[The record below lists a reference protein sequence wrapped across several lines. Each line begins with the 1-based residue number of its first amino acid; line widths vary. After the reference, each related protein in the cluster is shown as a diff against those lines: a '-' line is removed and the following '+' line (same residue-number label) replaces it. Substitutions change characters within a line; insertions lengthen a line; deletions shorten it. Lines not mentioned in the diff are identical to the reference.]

1 VIDRDQVLH
10 VARLARLRLSEDE
23 VERMSSELS
32 SILGHIEKIEELDLD
47 DVEPTSHV
55 VEVENVLR
63 EDEPRPSWPRERI
76 LEGAPDAADDGFR
89 VPSPGQA

>member
-47 DVEPTSHV
+47 DVEPTAHV

-63 EDEPRPSWPRERI
+63 EDEPRPSWPRERM
-76 LEGAPDAADDGFR
+76 LEGAPDATEDGFR
-89 VPSPGQA
+89 VPSPGPS